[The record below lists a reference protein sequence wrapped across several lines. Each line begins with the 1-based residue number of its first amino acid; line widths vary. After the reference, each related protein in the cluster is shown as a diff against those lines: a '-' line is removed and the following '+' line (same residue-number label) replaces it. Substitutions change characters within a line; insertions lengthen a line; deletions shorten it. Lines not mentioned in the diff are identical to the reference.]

1 MKSKT
6 NDRWNNLFFSFID
19 DHRRIFYKIDLIS
32 FICSSQM
39 VILKTISDS
48 VEISFPE
55 IC

>member
-1 MKSKT
+1 MKSKI
-6 NDRWNNLFFSFID
+6 NDRWNNLFFFLID
-19 DHRRIFYKIDLIS
+19 DHRRIFYKIDFLS